1 MNTRIVDKKF
11 DETKLPKKE
20 DFYSKL
26 NDKHKDY
33 DKDYERA
40 SKIWNKLE
48 IKHMGDYHDLYLK
61 NDVLLLPDVF

>member
-26 NDKHKDY
+26 NVSIKTMIKTMSVLR
-33 DKDYERA
+33 KFGINL
-40 SKIWNKLE
+40 KLNIWE
-48 IKHMGDYHDLYLK
+48 IIMICI
-61 NDVLLLPDVF
+61 

>member
-26 NDKHKDY
+26 NDKHSS
-33 DKDYERA
+33 DKDYQRVL
-40 SKIWNKLE
+40 KIWNKLE